1 MSLSPF
7 HLADSH
13 LSFSFQLKMSPC
25 LKALHGTCCSLPL
38 LDTLTTVRLQSH
50 PYTLAGLWGLIPCH
64 GPETRAVSPWSL
76 GEHLAPSRHS
86 TNICCKWPL
95 REVHSRTRRA
105 LVGLTWREKRQYFGK
120 QINVA
125 ASAPNA
131 LSNFPQNSPKGHALL
146 RHFAGL
152 FQELARIW
160 L

>member
-1 MSLSPF
+1 MSLSLF
-7 HLADSH
+7 HLANSH
-13 LSFSFQLKMSPC
+13 VSFSFQLKMSPC
-25 LKALHGTCCSLPL
+25 LKALHGTCSWVPL
-38 LDTLTTVRLQSH
+38 LDALTIVHHHSH
-50 PYTLAGLWGLIPCH
+50 HYILAGLRGLIPCH
-64 GPETRAVSPWSL
+64 RPETRAVSPWSL
-76 GEHLAPSRHS
+76 GKQLPPSRHS

-105 LVGLTWREKRQYFGK
+105 LVGLTWREKRQCFGK

-131 LSNFPQNSPKGHALL
+131 LSNFPRNSPKGHALL